1 MDQSVMTFA
10 DSAARGSAIGTATEG
25 MVTYLEDTDGLELW
39 NGTAWTGVGGGGA
52 TNAIING
59 AFEIWQRGT
68 SFSTTEDLGQNFFAD
83 RFLVQRD
90 GTGSTATVSQQTF
103 TPGTAPVAGYEGQFF
118 ARFNQTVAGSG
129 ATISNFRQFIEDV
142 RSFAGQTI
150 TVSFFAKAD
159 SARTLRGISV
169 AQAFGSGGSTQVAQ
183 VGSDI
188 EITTSWARY
197 SQTFTLDSVS
207 GKTIGAGSALG
218 ITIRLPLN
226 VVQTIDIWG
235 VQVEAGSTATD
246 FRRNANSL
254 QGELAACQR
263 YYFQMNPGL
272 PEGPVGVGF
281 GRSTTVADILV
292 NFPVEMRVAPTSLS
306 FSNMALGRPGVFIQD
321 ATNITFFVPS
331 RSVAGLTVT
340 SSGLTSGTPYYLS
353 GRSTGSPQFIGFS
366 AEL

>member
-10 DSAARGSAIGTATEG
+10 DSASRGSAIGTATEG
-25 MVTYLEDTDGLELW
+25 MVSYLNNTNSLELYDGSSW
-39 NGTAWTGVGGGGA
+39 GQLNPSSG
-52 TNAIING
+52 NAIING
-59 AFEIWQRGT
+59 AFDIWQRGT
-68 SFSTTEDLGQNFFAD
+68 AVSTGVDNTQFYTAD
-83 RFLVQRD
+83 RFFVQRD
-90 GTGSTATVSQQTF
+90 GTGSTATVTRQTF
-103 TPGTAPVAGYEGQFF
+103 TPGAAPVAGYEGQFF
-118 ARFNQTVAGSG
+118 FRFDQTVAGSG
-129 ATISNFRQFIEDV
+129 GATSQVRQFIEDV

-159 SARTLRGISV
+159 SARTLRGTAIV
-169 AQAFGSGGSTQVAQ
+169 QAFGSGGSTAVSQ

-188 EITTSWARY
+188 AITTSWARY

-235 VQVEAGSTATD
+235 VQVEAGSTATP

-263 YYFQMNPGL
+263 YYVRFAAELANYYIA
-272 PEGPVGVGF
+272 
-281 GRSTTVADILV
+281 GRGNASSTTNVVMQYPTI
-292 NFPVEMRVAPTSLS
+292 VEMRTKPASIDFSALNVYDEVSAIPVSAATVATLA
-306 FSNMALGRPGVFIQD
+306 NTKLLQAALTCSG
-321 ATNITFFVPS
+321 ATQFRTYT
-331 RSVAGLTVT
+331 TV
-340 SSGLTSGTPYYLS
+340 SQGGTV
-353 GRSTGSPQFIGFS
+353 GFIGFS